1 MKKQTLILSI
11 VIAVLSTTFVSC
23 GSGEK
28 KTEAPVETAKEQYQ
42 CPMKCTEEIL
52 DKPGTCTVC
61 GMELEKITKS

>member
-1 MKKQTLILSI
+1 MKKQAFLLFAT
-11 VIAVLSTTFVSC
+11 IALVSTTFVSC
-23 GSGEK
+23 GSAEK
-28 KTEAPVETAKEQYQ
+28 KQEAPVETAKEQYQ

>member
-1 MKKQTLILSI
+1 MKKQVISI
-11 VIAVLSTTFVSC
+11 FAVIAILSTTFVAC

-42 CPMKCTEEIL
+42 CPMKCTEEIF

>member
-1 MKKQTLILSI
+1 MRKQ
-11 VIAVLSTTFVSC
+11 AVLLFATIALVSTTLVSC
-23 GSGEK
+23 GSEEK
-28 KTEAPVETAKEQYQ
+28 KQEAPLEIAKEQYQ